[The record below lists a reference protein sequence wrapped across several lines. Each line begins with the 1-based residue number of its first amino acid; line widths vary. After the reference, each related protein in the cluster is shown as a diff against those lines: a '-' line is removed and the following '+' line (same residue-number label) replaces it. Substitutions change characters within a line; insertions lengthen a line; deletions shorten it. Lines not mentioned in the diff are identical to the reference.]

1 MPGVSRRANATE
13 PIKIENNEN
22 ARKVG
27 GVAHVKRTYHKTLSD
42 KGRPRNSQQIK
53 IKYYV
58 HFKKCLTG
66 LAGHKNKCRF
76 N

>member
-13 PIKIENNEN
+13 TIKIENNEN

-42 KGRPRNSQQIK
+42 KGGAT
-53 IKYYV
+53 
-58 HFKKCLTG
+58 KKS
-66 LAGHKNKCRF
+66 ANKNKILCTLQKVSNRL
-76 N
+76 NRA